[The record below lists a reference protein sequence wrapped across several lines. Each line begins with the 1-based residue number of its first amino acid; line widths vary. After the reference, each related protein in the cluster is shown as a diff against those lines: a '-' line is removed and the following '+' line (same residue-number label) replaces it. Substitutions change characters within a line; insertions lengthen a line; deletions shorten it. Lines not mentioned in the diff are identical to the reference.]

1 MTKDDFKQTLI
12 RQYTEVIDEMIV
24 ESETVYRSHLNVEE
38 LDFKVKSLI
47 RAAQVD
53 GLEETIIYDLIER
66 KVPNFRKLSI
76 SKAA

>member
-47 RAAQVD
+47 RAARVD
-53 GLEETIIYDLIER
+53 GLDETIIYDLIER